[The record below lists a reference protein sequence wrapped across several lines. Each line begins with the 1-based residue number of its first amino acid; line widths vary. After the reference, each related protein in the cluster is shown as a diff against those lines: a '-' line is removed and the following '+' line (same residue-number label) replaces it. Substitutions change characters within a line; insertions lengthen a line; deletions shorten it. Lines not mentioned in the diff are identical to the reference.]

1 MAPSAGSPPPDRP
14 PAVVDWGAMVGRLI
28 DDRAWF
34 DGMVATVTE
43 EIHRRV
49 PELGDDPDLVR
60 ATAESVAD
68 NLRLFGAIAHG
79 RIDGDRIDLPALAVE
94 WARRLAHRGVP
105 LDALLRTYQTAHV
118 TVWRVWAGLLR
129 DELDDPAAIAAAI
142 EQGSEAMFAF
152 IDALVDRARDVY
164 REEREQWARSSAALR
179 AETVRAL
186 LDGATI
192 DLTTAGQRLRYD
204 LRRHHVALLAWD
216 AAGERAPAELER
228 AVGEAARAIGAGAPL
243 VVTLTG
249 GSAAAWV
256 GTSEAPDPAQLE
268 RAVRVP
274 EDAAGVRLAVGGVGR
289 GLEGFRRSHREALH
303 ARRVAGLGGAGEP
316 VTHYRAVAAAALA
329 SVDLEGARELVEQ
342 QLGPLLAVPE
352 GRELLATLRV
362 YLQEQ
367 GRPRRA
373 AARLG
378 VHENTIANRVRRIE
392 DLLRQPLEGRVTEL
406 LLAATLAPL
415 LGAQS
420 PVAPASAR
428 SAAAGPGFGATNR

>member
-1 MAPSAGSPPPDRP
+1 MASPTGTPPDRP
-14 PAVVDWGAMVGRLI
+14 AASGIDWGVMVGRLI

-79 RIDGDRIDLPALAVE
+79 RLDADRIDLPALAVE

-118 TVWRVWAGLLR
+118 TVWRTWSGLLH
-129 DELDDPAAIAAAI
+129 DELDDPAMLAAAI
-142 EQGSEAMFAF
+142 EQGSEAMFSF
-152 IDALVDRARDVY
+152 IDALVERAREVY

-216 AAGERAPAELER
+216 AGGGDRPAAELER
-228 AVGEAARAIGAGAPL
+228 AVADAARGIGSGVGAPL

-249 GSAAAWV
+249 RTAAAWV
-256 GTSEAPDPAQLE
+256 GAGEAPHRDALAG
-268 RAVRVP
+268 AVRVP
-274 EDAAGVRLAVGGVGR
+274 EDATGVRLAVGGPGR
-289 GLEGFRRSHREALH
+289 GLDGFRRSHREAQH
-303 ARRVAGLGGAGEP
+303 ARRVASLAGGEEP
-316 VTHYRAVAAAALA
+316 VTHFRDVAAAALA
-329 SVDLEGARELVEQ
+329 SVDLEGARELVAD
-342 QLGPLLAVPE
+342 QLGPLLASPE
-352 GRELLATLRV
+352 GRELITTLRV

-378 VHENTIANRVRRIE
+378 VHENTIANRARRIE
-392 DLLRQPLEGRVTEL
+392 DLLGRPIDGRVTEL

-415 LGAQS
+415 LDG
-420 PVAPASAR
+420 
-428 SAAAGPGFGATNR
+428 